1 MVKMQIDTILFD
13 MDGLIFDTEKI
24 YVELWRKVGEQFQIP
39 VDDEFLLPSRGMIRA
54 DSQRLFESLYGKNV
68 PYDEIVDARQKM
80 IMERLEEGFDCKHG
94 LHELLD
100 YLKEE
105 KYQIV
110 LATSTPKERA
120 VWMLEQAGIQDYFH
134 SFICGDMVKKGKPEP
149 DIFIKAAESV
159 AKKPEQC
166 LVLEDSLNGVR
177 AGKRAGCH
185 VIMIPD
191 LVQPTKEIE
200 DMYDEKLEHLGQ
212 VIDWLKCHNQK

>member
-1 MVKMQIDTILFD
+1 MKIDTILFD

-24 YVELWRKVGEQFQIP
+24 YVDTWRKVGEKYHIP
-39 VDDEFLLPSRGMIRA
+39 IGDEFLLPSRGMIRA
-54 DSQRLFESLYGKNV
+54 DSQRLFESLYKTIIS
-68 PYDEIVDARQKM
+68 YDEIMSIRQKM
-80 IMERLEEGFDCKHG
+80 IIERLEEGFDCKKG

-100 YLKEE
+100 YLKKEQ
-105 KYQIV
+105 YQIV

-120 VWMLEQAGIQDYFH
+120 VWMLDQARIKEYFH
-134 SFICGDMVKKGKPEP
+134 SFVCGDMVQKGKPEP

-177 AGKRAGCH
+177 AGRRAGCH

-191 LVQPTKEIE
+191 LVQPTKEME
-200 DMYDEKLEHLGQ
+200 DIYDDKLEHLGM
-212 VIDWLKCHNQK
+212 VIDWLKQYNHS